1 MWFDDNRSAGKR
13 LFIDVR
19 KMSRKSSARMNIRL
33 GAKGAKANRAT
44 MAVLILVLGI
54 ACLALIGF
62 ALKKAGEAFY
72 SENDKYKIVHLD
84 IGIKGGKLLTADLI
98 EEYTHIREGM
108 NLFGFDAKRV
118 RADVLKRTPTIKSM
132 AITRQLPDTVKI
144 DVVERE
150 PVVRF
155 GSKTDFLVADRDGYV
170 FPLRSGHADLP
181 VILGHKKGEI
191 QPLMTVQGA
200 TLAALDVLDAANDP
214 RFALRVDTVDVSPE
228 DCLLLY
234 VPHDDVVTEVKMA
247 WNGMGGKTP
256 ESKKDLL
263 RKLGWTSQ
271 ALQSARGKK
280 IVKLDATLDGSR
292 LDATVGAP

>member
-19 KMSRKSSARMNIRL
+19 KMSRNPGARTNVRL
-33 GAKGAKANRAT
+33 GAKGDKANRAT
-44 MAVLILVLGI
+44 TAVLILCLGI

-62 ALKKAGEAFY
+62 AVKKTGEAFY
-72 SENDKYKIVHLD
+72 SQNDKYKIAHLD
-84 IGIKGGKLLTADLI
+84 ISIKGGKLLTADLI
-98 EEYTHIREGM
+98 KEYTHIEEGT
-108 NLFGFDAKRV
+108 NLFAFNARRV
-118 RADVLKRTPTIKSM
+118 RAGVLKGTPAIKSM
-132 AITRQLPDTVKI
+132 TITRQLPDTVKI

-150 PVVRF
+150 PVARF
-155 GSKTDFLVADRDGYV
+155 GSKTGFLVADRDGYV

-181 VILGHKKGEI
+181 VILGHKEGEI
-191 QPLMTVQGA
+191 KPLMTVPGVA
-200 TLAALDVLDAANDP
+200 RAALEVLEAANDP
-214 RFALRVDTVDVSPE
+214 QLALRVESIDVSAE
-228 DCLLLY
+228 DGLLLH

-247 WNGMGGKTP
+247 WNGMGAKTP
-256 ESKKDLL
+256 ESKKALL
-263 RKLGWTSQ
+263 RKLSWTSQ